1 MSTTDRTPET
11 GQWHEATSGQ
21 WVVGML
27 LRRFIAAQRI
37 RRELGEI
44 LRDDERVVEGIE
56 LELVGRRALELA
68 EEGRF

>member
-1 MSTTDRTPET
+1 
-11 GQWHEATSGQ
+11 
-21 WVVGML
+21 ML